1 MERNEIGKFGVGFI
15 MLKSQ
20 EGVISFELREQNN
33 NVSDEVIIMQLK
45 IYLRNIKENYYNKYS
60 KKNSW
65 FVRN

>member
-1 MERNEIGKFGVGFI
+1 MTMERNEIGKFGVGFI

-60 KKNSW
+60 KKNS
-65 FVRN
+65 

>member
-60 KKNSW
+60 KKNS
-65 FVRN
+65 